1 MPQGIHREDERL
13 IPAMPPF
20 LRWLAYPRWFLVA
33 LAGAVLG
40 SFLAHLLPVWGAFAG
55 GTALYLAGLW
65 LHHRERTRRVL
76 WARVMLDKVPAAMGA
91 GWEVLMAHPRPGEA
105 LAERLLAHL
114 LGKDDPAGQPAPSL
128 AAVTAELRT
137 VLRNLNREHLELN
150 QTFQTLKVTVAD
162 WSRNLDKTNKI
173 NRSILQL
180 NQMVANDSKR
190 VASDM
195 DAASKTASNGIKAVG
210 REIKAMTEIKDTI
223 GSSAEVIQQ
232 LSKASEQIGEFVAA
246 ITSITRKTNLLA
258 LNAGI
263 EAARAGEQGQGFA
276 VVAGEIKTLAEA
288 SASASTSAKH
298 LVDDIRRRTEG
309 AINLISSTEKIEEN
323 INVVY
328 NAGDVFMEIVKS
340 IRKASA
346 LLAEISQALED
357 QRNDNELMIQLVE
370 KVTHESRRV
379 QDQLDKAQGTLD
391 RVQGY
396 SNRVS
401 TEL

>member
-1 MPQGIHREDERL
+1 MPSPLLRL
-13 IPAMPPF
+13 P
-20 LRWLAYPRWFLVA
+20 YPRWFPIL
-33 LAGAVLG
+33 LAGAVAGLL
-40 SFLAHLLPVWGAFAG
+40 LANLLPVWGAVAG
-55 GTALYLAGLW
+55 GLLAYGVGFLLEW
-65 LHHRERTRRVL
+65 RESSRRNL
-76 WARVMLDKVPAAMGA
+76 WARIMLDKVPGA
-91 GWEVLMAHPRPGEA
+91 VGEGWEDLLVHPRPAEA
-105 LAERLLAHL
+105 LSERLLARV
-114 LGKDDPAGQPAPSL
+114 LGKDASAERVAPSL
-128 AAVTAELRT
+128 AAVTAEIRT
-137 VLRNLNREHLELN
+137 VLRNLSREHVELN
-150 QTFQTLKVTVAD
+150 QSFQTLKVTVAD

-195 DAASKTASNGIKAVG
+195 DQASRTASNGIKAVG

-232 LSKASEQIGEFVAA
+232 LSRASEQIGEFVST

-328 NAGDVFMEIVKS
+328 NAGDVFMDIVKS
-340 IRKASA
+340 IRKAST

-357 QRNDNELMIQLVE
+357 QRNDNELMIQLVD
-370 KVTHESRRV
+370 KVTQESRRV
-379 QDQLDKAQGTLD
+379 CDQLEKAQGSLD
-391 RVQGY
+391 RVQNY
-396 SNRVS
+396 SNKMTV
-401 TEL
+401 EL